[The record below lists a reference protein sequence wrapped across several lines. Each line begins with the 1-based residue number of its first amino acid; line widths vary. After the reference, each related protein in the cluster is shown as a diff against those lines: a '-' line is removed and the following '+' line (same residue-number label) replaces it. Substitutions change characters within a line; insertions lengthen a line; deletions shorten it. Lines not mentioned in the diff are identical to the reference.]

1 MAKPKS
7 QKRKRAKEDD
17 YCSAVAADAMERAK
31 EVQSSLS
38 LQFPSFVKRMLPSHV
53 TRVFWMGLPKQFC
66 DSHLPKEDVTIKL
79 EDESGEVYE
88 TKYLFAKTGLSG
100 GWRGFS
106 IAHSI
111 MEGDAVVFQ
120 LVMPTQF
127 KVYIVRSSNFSEVDG
142 ALGLINLGPCS
153 RRVNPEHTKSSEE
166 EDDDTYWVPL
176 AKELTP
182 ENIHEDGFKI
192 WNTDCKSVA
201 DHPKTDSNDRVS
213 NGLHGIQFSE
223 SVIDFKDVTSI
234 ENFSIITKG
243 LVIDSELSEHLRAKY
258 YELCRC
264 QKTFLHTCLLEG
276 LNYKL
281 AAGIISET
289 VNIADAIR
297 ASRITTSIE
306 DFDVWA
312 TTLKAFE
319 DLGMDVGFLRAR
331 LGRLISLALTSRK
344 CEEVKGERA
353 CAAEKRSRLEAELTE
368 TKGAISRLHAEI
380 ETTGNDS
387 YGLEMAFQQV
397 ASAPW

>member
-1 MAKPKS
+1 
-7 QKRKRAKEDD
+7 
-17 YCSAVAADAMERAK
+17 MERAK

-38 LQFPSFVKRMLPSHV
+38 LLFPSFVKRMLPSHV

-88 TKYLFAKTGLSG
+88 TKYLCAKTGLSG

-127 KVYIVRSSNFSEVDG
+127 KVYIVRWSNFSEVDG

-182 ENIHEDGFKI
+182 ENIHEDGFEI
-192 WNTDCKSVA
+192 CNTDCKSVA
-201 DHPKTDSNDRVS
+201 DHPKTDSNDLVS

-234 ENFSIITKG
+234 ENFTIITKG

-264 QKTFLHTCLLEG
+264 QKTFLHTSLLEG

-289 VNIADAIR
+289 GF
-297 ASRITTSIE
+297 E
-306 DFDVWA
+306 DHNFYRGLDVWA